1 LKHNRDIRL
10 AQILSL
16 HFSQMH
22 EQNEWPIDVVIP
34 VPLSASRQRERGYNQ
49 AALLA
54 YPFSLSSGLDYQPRA
69 LSRIRETPS
78 QIGLTVKE
86 RQRNVHNAF
95 WADNDKVFGRS
106 ILMIDDVMTTGA
118 TLNAC
123 AGALKAQGAGRI
135 YALTLART
143 TADGIRQDNSDKIKE
158 TQEDMLEEI

>member
-1 LKHNRDIRL
+1 M
-10 AQILSL
+10 LSL

-22 EQNEWPIDVVIP
+22 EQNEWPLDMVIP

-54 YPFSLSSGLDYQPRA
+54 YPFSLTSGLDYQPQA

-86 RQRNVHNAF
+86 RHRNVHNAF
-95 WADNDKVFGRS
+95 SADNDKVFGRN
-106 ILMIDDVMTTGA
+106 ILLIDDVMTTGA
-118 TLNAC
+118 TLDAC
-123 AGALKAQGAGRI
+123 AGALKAQGAGPV

-143 TADGIRQDNSDKIKE
+143 TADGIGQNNSDKIRE
-158 TQEDMLEEI
+158 TQEDMLEEV